1 MKLNPKGVTPEEYFS
16 LKPGFTL
23 YALDPDRPPS
33 AGSVLKF
40 IKTAICLPF
49 FAQIPDEL
57 LSILYLSHKCRPYIQ
72 DLRPCLESLPKPSTW
87 KLDTHPYVD
96 KQMGFAQK
104 AKNSANVSFSF
115 KRRNDAIMAYTDAI
129 TALDMLRDRVATHL
143 LPDKDCSPEK
153 ALKDAKKAQKV
164 DTAYARSYI
173 RQARAYELLSK
184 PEQAQDAVILALRL
198 SNLTTAPED
207 GLVEVLVQLLTEGKG
222 FFDDQTTFKNWLL
235 DITVT
240 DKQSATRL
248 EGLEGGWARRCAV
261 RLAKWN

>member
-1 MKLNPKGVTPEEYFS
+1 MNPKGVTPEEYFS

-23 YALDPDRPPS
+23 YALGPDRPPS
-33 AGSVLKF
+33 AGSVLEF

-129 TALDMLRDRVATHL
+129 TRLKDPFMKALELMATHL

-198 SNLTTAPED
+198 PNLTTAPEN
-207 GLVEVLVQLLTEGKG
+207 GLVEVL
-222 FFDDQTTFKNWLL
+222 LL
-235 DITVT
+235 DITIT

-248 EGLEGGWARRCAV
+248 EGLEGGWARRCAA